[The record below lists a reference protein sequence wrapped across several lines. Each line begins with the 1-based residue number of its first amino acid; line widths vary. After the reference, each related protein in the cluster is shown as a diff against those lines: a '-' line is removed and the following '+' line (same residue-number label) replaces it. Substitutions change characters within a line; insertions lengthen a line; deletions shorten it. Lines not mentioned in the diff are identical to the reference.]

1 VRLKFGRGALCALA
15 VCVTMGTAH
24 ADLIDLG
31 TLGGAT
37 SQAWGIQSD
46 GRVVVGVADNGSAQ
60 QAFAYTVNAGFTGG
74 TMTALDFLTGGNA
87 AEARAIS
94 PAGLIVGYSSDSSAV
109 EQAVT
114 WTGTAPTLI
123 ANTVGGAGARA
134 FGVSTGGDV
143 IGWANDSSGVQRAFV
158 AVGGNMTALDLTA
171 INSQHDPSAG
181 HNARALGISPNGRYV
196 VGEFEVDNGAGGV
209 EVHGFVY
216 DRTSPVSSYECSAS
230 GIGSA
235 CATNNTHAVGSIISG
250 SDSLASFSVH
260 SGGSGSADFLP
271 SLGGTG
277 AGNAI
282 NSAGLVVGSQDV
294 LGVGQV
300 AVLWS
305 AASPSASVTDL
316 DALYG
321 TPGTLTLNSATGI
334 ADTVGVYTGWGM
346 FGGATHGFLLTPSS
360 GVAPEPTTFAFLAL
374 GGTLVIVRRRRLG
387 R

>member
-1 VRLKFGRGALCALA
+1 MNKVAIAALLLLGGGSA
-15 VCVTMGTAH
+15 AH

-31 TLGGAT
+31 TLGGVT

-74 TMTALDFLTGGNA
+74 TMTALDFLTGGSA

-94 PAGLIVGYSSDSSAV
+94 PTGLIVGYSRDSSAND
-109 EQAVT
+109 QAVT
-114 WTGTAPTLI
+114 WTGTTPTLI
-123 ANTVGGAGARA
+123 TNTVGGAGARA
-134 FGVSTGGDV
+134 FGVSTSGDV
-143 IGWANDSSGVQRAFV
+143 IGLATDSSGVQRAFV
-158 AVGGNMTALDLTA
+158 AVGGNMTALDLTG
-171 INSQHDPSAG
+171 INSQHDPNAG

-196 VGEFEVDNGAGGV
+196 VGEFEVDNGAGV
-209 EVHGFVY
+209 AEVHGFVY
-216 DRTSPVSSYECSAS
+216 DRTTPANSYECSAS

-235 CATNNTHAVGSIISG
+235 FATNNTRVVGSITNNG
-250 SDSLASFSVH
+250 EVLASFALH
-260 SGGSGSADFLP
+260 SGGSSSADFLP

-300 AVLWS
+300 AVLWD
-305 AASPSASVTDL
+305 AASTSATVTNL
-316 DALYG
+316 DTLYG
-321 TPGTLTLNSATGI
+321 TTGMLNSATGI
-334 ADTVGVYTGWGM
+334 ADVAGVYSGWGT

-360 GVAPEPTTFAFLAL
+360 GVIPEPTALVFLVL
-374 GGTLVIVRRRRLG
+374 GGTLVIVRRRR
-387 R
+387 